1 MSLSEQNLVDCALPS
16 NRKGCDGG
24 WMVTAFD
31 YIINSTGVDTEASY
45 PYESQVRTVFHIGFT
60 RTLRLTFIKTYF
72 TSNILY
78 NMTSASVSS
87 SWILR
92 VETSGRHYI
101 SE

>member
-16 NRKGCDGG
+16 NRQGCDGG

-45 PYESQVRTVFHIGFT
+45 PYESQVRTVFYISIT
-60 RTLRLTFIKTYF
+60 RTLRLAFTKTYF
-72 TSNILY
+72 TTNSVY

-87 SWILR
+87 TWLL
-92 VETSGRHYI
+92 
-101 SE
+101 